1 MALYITII
9 ILGIAL
15 LTVSLRYMLLC
26 RELKHTQKQLREI
39 AQDLGQNRILRQQ
52 TRQKETEPLLEE
64 INRILKNIREQRA
77 EDYKKEREFQKQIA
91 QISHDLRTP
100 LTSMIGYLR
109 LMDQSSLSREE
120 REDIA
125 VVERKA
131 QALQR
136 LITQFYDY
144 SKARDEDLK
153 LELKETD
160 AARLL
165 REKVLD
171 SWREMEE
178 RKLDVEL
185 ELPEEAVFVMADKD
199 ALERVFANLLQN
211 CGRYAKTKLRIELR
225 KDEQHVV
232 ILFANDTSDFAGKQM
247 QTETIPSAG
256 QTTEAVQNGRK
267 QTVQNELEKL
277 FERFYVRDS
286 ARTQGASG
294 LGLSIARGLT
304 EKMGGTLTAEM
315 QRPGWLQFVL
325 VLRR

>member
-52 TRQKETEPLLEE
+52 TRRKETEPLLEE

-109 LMDQSSLSREE
+109 LMDQSSLSQEE

-125 VVERKA
+125 IVERKA

-153 LELKETD
+153 LELKKID

-171 SWREMEE
+171 SWRELEE
-178 RKLDVEL
+178 RKLDVDL
-185 ELPEEAVFVMADKD
+185 ELPEEAVVVLADAD

-211 CGRYAKTKLRIELR
+211 CGRYAETELRIGLR
-225 KDEQHVV
+225 REERKVV
-232 ILFANDTSDFAGKQM
+232 ILFANDTTDLS
-247 QTETIPSAG
+247 G
-256 QTTEAVQNGRK
+256 QDS
-267 QTVQNELEKL
+267 LEKL
-277 FERFYVRDS
+277 FERFYVKDS

-304 EKMGGTLTAEM
+304 EKMGGTLTAEIP
-315 QRPGWLQFVL
+315 RPGWLQFVL
-325 VLRR
+325 ELRY